1 MRKCA
6 YLDLRRG
13 NGWPRPE
20 ELEPYFLRPPGQC
33 WGFKSGN
40 DNAGLAAE
48 GVDGTEDLDPNDG
61 RIDVDLDMWG
71 HPDLGVLLIHSKWG
85 GGVKEMSSSKGDL
98 TRLREWVRSKHG
110 TLLPAG
116 LFIPHGAAWEA
127 VKEFME
133 TDGELPNQH

>member
-1 MRKCA
+1 
-6 YLDLRRG
+6 
-13 NGWPRPE
+13 
-20 ELEPYFLRPPGQC
+20 
-33 WGFKSGN
+33 
-40 DNAGLAAE
+40 
-48 GVDGTEDLDPNDG
+48 LDPNDG

-116 LFIPHGAAWEA
+116 FIHPSQNRLGGGQGIYGNRRR
-127 VKEFME
+127 
-133 TDGELPNQH
+133 TSNRD

>member
-1 MRKCA
+1 
-6 YLDLRRG
+6 
-13 NGWPRPE
+13 
-20 ELEPYFLRPPGQC
+20 
-33 WGFKSGN
+33 
-40 DNAGLAAE
+40 
-48 GVDGTEDLDPNDG
+48 
-61 RIDVDLDMWG
+61 MWG

-116 LFIPHGAAWEA
+116 LFIPHGTAWEA

-133 TDGELPNQH
+133 TDGELPTGIEWIANRNLPRGTFPDQSAATAASRCNCRY